1 MTQQRLP
8 PCPAS
13 PANETRWAVIGG
25 MAGFI
30 DDEAEG
36 ADLVVL
42 GRNEEA
48 AFLGNRVTPPAPR
61 GDDLGEAG
69 MVIRID
75 R

>member
-1 MTQQRLP
+1 MAQQRLP

-13 PANETRWAVIGG
+13 PANETRRAVIGG

-42 GRNEEA
+42 GRDKEA
-48 AFLGNRVTPPAPR
+48 PLVSLVVAPTAAR
-61 GDDLGEAG
+61 GDNP
-69 MVIRID
+69 R
-75 R
+75 